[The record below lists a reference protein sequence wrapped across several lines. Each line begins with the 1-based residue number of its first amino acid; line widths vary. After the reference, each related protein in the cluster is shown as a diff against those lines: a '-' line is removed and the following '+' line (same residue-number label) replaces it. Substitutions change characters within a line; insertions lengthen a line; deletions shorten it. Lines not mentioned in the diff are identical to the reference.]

1 MKIHGVRL
9 GKKKRGSTPP
19 QLKVSKTGKVGKNC
33 RYKQKFPDKIEA
45 DLFAIMYNNQR
56 AMMFSP
62 VESYRCDKHNCWH
75 IGHSFE
81 KKRVQEIKKDD
92 FR

>member
-1 MKIHGVRL
+1 MKIKGVGL
-9 GKKKRGSTPP
+9 GKRKKGSTPP
-19 QLKVSKTGKVGKNC
+19 QMTISKTGKVGKDC
-33 RYKQKFPDKIEA
+33 KDKQRFLDKIEA
-45 DLFAIMYNNQR
+45 DLYAIVYNNER

-62 VESYRCDKHNCWH
+62 VEAYHCPKHNCWH

-81 KKRVQEIKKDD
+81 KRKVKKDG